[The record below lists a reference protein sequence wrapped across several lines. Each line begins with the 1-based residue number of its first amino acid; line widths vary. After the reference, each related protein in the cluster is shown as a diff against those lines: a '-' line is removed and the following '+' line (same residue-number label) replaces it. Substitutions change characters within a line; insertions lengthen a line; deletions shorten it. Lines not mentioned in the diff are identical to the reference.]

1 MANIFNSDLADEC
14 ALISKTLL
22 LALTTIVSL
31 IAGILWSQWLLQHVF
46 SSQIVAM
53 FVIAAVCF
61 SIAAVSMIDEIKSET
76 LNQISF
82 RTLTSMLVLSTLL
95 IIIFLSPKM

>member
-14 ALISKTLL
+14 VLISKTLL
-22 LALTTIVSL
+22 FALTTIVSL
-31 IAGILWSQWLLQHVF
+31 AAVVLWSQWLLQHVF

-61 SIAAVSMIDEIKSET
+61 SVAAVSMIDEIKSET

-82 RTLTSMLVLSTLL
+82 RTLTSMLALSTMM
-95 IIIFLSPKM
+95 IFIFVTP